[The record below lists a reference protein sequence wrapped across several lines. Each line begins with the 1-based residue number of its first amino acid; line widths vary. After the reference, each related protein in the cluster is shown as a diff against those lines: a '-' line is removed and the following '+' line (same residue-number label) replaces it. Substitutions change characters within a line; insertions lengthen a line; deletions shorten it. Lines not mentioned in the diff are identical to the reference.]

1 MGYVWLVTC
10 DMCVLWCDVYM
21 LYMYMIYMQFRCMCG
36 MCIYVQCVCDMYVV
50 CLCIC
55 EVYGC
60 DIGRVCGIC
69 ACAVCA

>member
-1 MGYVWLVTC
+1 
-10 DMCVLWCDVYM
+10 
-21 LYMYMIYMQFRCMCG
+21 MCG

-50 CLCIC
+50 CLSIC

-60 DIGRVCGIC
+60 DIGCACGIC